1 MTEIKCI
8 FQEILLDNQ
17 DNIFEKYNKLVNEV
31 NKGCKTYNKKEMK
44 KYFIFNPENFI
55 NNITECTICFFNNYY
70 EATILYEKNGEK
82 LDKGFG
88 ITKYEFTLENKTYRC
103 YERSYLIQYL
113 ENEYK
118 KKKFYLKVLIDKYER
133 INYSIFIQYNLRNFE
148 IVYYYNYKPVTFKE
162 LTLEF
167 AFNEKEQQ
175 KGEELNYEFA
185 NYIDLE
191 EEEYNLFFYI
201 KNFNRNFFLRNLE
214 YRLRGMHYIELCG
227 PFGCGKTITL
237 LKYINCFRRRSYYIN
252 LWTVNYV
259 EIQELKKILKY
270 EYVKLIGKNYD
281 INNEKDEIVSYI
293 NNLNSSKEIYD
304 FILKVISSFKNT
316 DKNIY
321 LIIDQYSSKYDEKNK
336 KIKEI
341 KEKVINTNNNNNKL
355 IICSSINN
363 YDVKENIAYS
373 LSCINKKDNTYK
385 NYFYFYVGC
394 LLKLDP
400 NEDPLKNE
408 SPEFK
413 NILSLFGN
421 LPLFYYN
428 LKKAFRTNIEIE
440 RFMKIEGN
448 KIKEEIIQFFGE
460 ENKNMKIE
468 LAKILFHIKQKHIFL
483 FNEFREILIKM
494 PLKFLE
500 IKKQKIKIFKLLKL
514 VNDYEYNIKEKIL
527 EYSKDNFHY
536 METLADNFTTFMN
549 SEKCLN
555 DDEIPN
561 LRISHEDDREITIF
575 FIDFLFQYVSD
586 IISRMIYIDNI
597 ANTQSFFSDLSPQIQ
612 EGIIECYILEHIRY
626 RRKFIDIKIDNF
638 ESVETFVP
646 NSFYIQNYSS
656 FREDTEY
663 KYNELKDRKNNNK
676 KKEDKKK
683 IKIQEKNILIKQ
695 LQSTGKYY
703 DFAIVIYLPEKKG
716 FYLIMFQVSKK
727 KFSSQRL
734 FKEEHEIVLGRV
746 KEKLENEF
754 DIKIIKGGFCYIFT
768 DLSSDNATLEFCK
781 YYNIP
786 YIQFSFQKMEFND
799 EIFKRENCFITNN
812 FPFHNNFSILSKE
825 KFELTKNFTF
835 TKINNYE
842 EIANYKNNF
851 TFEYINDKC
860 QETLSYFFK
869 AENRGFYDKNE
880 FAIFGYFD
888 IKENFSNKF
897 CIWYDTKNTEIIFDK
912 GDEII
917 NIKEKLVFNEDGKN
931 NKKYI
936 LICSKYENVYKTDEE
951 IKKMIEKLV
960 YFMKDYYRVKYKTKK
975 NIN

>member
-31 NKGCKTYNKKEMK
+31 NKGCKKYNKKEMK

-336 KIKEI
+336 KIIDGANIWQEILKESTTKKESEEANIFVFGDKDTGKKSLI
-341 KEKVINTNNNNNKL
+341 KIMNKEAAPQDYE
-355 IICSSINN
+355 S
-363 YDVKENIAYS
+363 KIAMNS
-373 LSCINKKDNTYK
+373 
-385 NYFYFYVGC
+385 
-394 LLKLDP
+394 
-400 NEDPLKNE
+400 EE
-408 SPEFK
+408 
-413 NILSLFGN
+413 N
-421 LPLFYYN
+421 LPFYGLMNYTH
-428 LKKAFRTNIEIE
+428 LV
-440 RFMKIEGN
+440 
-448 KIKEEIIQFFGE
+448 
-460 ENKNMKIE
+460 
-468 LAKILFHIKQKHIFL
+468 AK
-483 FNEFREILIKM
+483 
-494 PLKFLE
+494 
-500 IKKQKIKIFKLLKL
+500 
-514 VNDYEYNIKEKIL
+514 KIL
-527 EYSKDNFHY
+527 EDETEINKIGVWLMNELIDKNIVLNLVKPQNIINSICLIVVDYSRPWKII
-536 METLADNFTTFMN
+536 N
-549 SEKCLN
+549 SLKRWC
-555 DDEIPN
+555 DFAY
-561 LRISHEDDREITIF
+561 SIF
-575 FIDFLFQYVSD
+575 G
-586 IISRMIYIDNI
+586 
-597 ANTQSFFSDLSPQIQ
+597 DL
-612 EGIIECYILEHIRY
+612 IL
-626 RRKFIDIKIDNF
+626 KLPLDM
-638 ESVETFVP
+638 
-646 NSFYIQNYSS
+646 QNYM
-656 FREDTEY
+656 
-663 KYNELKDRKNNNK
+663 RKQS
-676 KKEDKKK
+676 KK
-683 IKIQEKNILIKQ
+683 INFNIL
-695 LQSTGKYY
+695 
-703 DFAIVIYLPEKKG
+703 
-716 FYLIMFQVSKK
+716 
-727 KFSSQRL
+727 
-734 FKEEHEIVLGRV
+734 
-746 KEKLENEF
+746 
-754 DIKIIKGGFCYIFT
+754 
-768 DLSSDNATLEFCK
+768 
-781 YYNIP
+781 
-786 YIQFSFQKMEFND
+786 
-799 EIFKRENCFITNN
+799 
-812 FPFHNNFSILSKE
+812 
-825 KFELTKNFTF
+825 
-835 TKINNYE
+835 
-842 EIANYKNNF
+842 
-851 TFEYINDKC
+851 
-860 QETLSYFFK
+860 
-869 AENRGFYDKNE
+869 
-880 FAIFGYFD
+880 
-888 IKENFSNKF
+888 
-897 CIWYDTKNTEIIFDK
+897 
-912 GDEII
+912 
-917 NIKEKLVFNEDGKN
+917 
-931 NKKYI
+931 
-936 LICSKYENVYKTDEE
+936 
-951 IKKMIEKLV
+951 
-960 YFMKDYYRVKYKTKK
+960 
-975 NIN
+975 